1 MQRMVKIERAI
12 VVGASAGIGRAIVA
26 QLLAGGSSVAL
37 VARRREPMA
46 ELAAQYPPHVPA
58 ASGGMTEQPSTSG
71 RMKAGQAFVYE
82 HDVTH
87 YSEVPA
93 LFQEIAHDL
102 GGLDTIIYAS
112 GVLPP
117 MEENEYTF
125 SKDREVIEVNVLG
138 AFAWLDEAARRFGQ
152 LRSGTMVG
160 ISSVS
165 GERGRRGNPAYG
177 SSKAALTSLMESYRN
192 RLSRYGVHVVTI
204 KPGFIDTA
212 MTKGKPGLLWLI
224 SADEAAKKI
233 LSAIRSGKNTAYI
246 PGQWRLVSGLLK
258 IIPSFVFRRL
268 PV

>member
-1 MQRMVKIERAI
+1 MVKIERALVI
-12 VVGASAGIGRAIVA
+12 GASAGIGRAIAA

-46 ELAAQYPPHVPA
+46 ALAAAFP
-58 ASGGMTEQPSTSG
+58 G
-71 RMKAGQAFVYE
+71 KAFVYE
-82 HDVTH
+82 HDVTQ

-93 LFQEIAHDL
+93 LFQQIAHDL
-102 GGLDTIIYAS
+102 GGLDMVIYAS

-117 MEENEYTF
+117 MEENEYSF
-125 SKDREVIEVNVLG
+125 EKDRQVIEVNVLG

-152 LRSGTMVG
+152 LKAGTMVG
-160 ISSVS
+160 ISSVA

-204 KPGFIDTA
+204 KPGFIDTS
-212 MTKGKPGLLWLI
+212 MTRASDGSTKPGMLWLI
-224 SADEAAKKI
+224 SADEAAKQI
-233 LSAIRSGKNTAYI
+233 LAAVRSGKHTAYI
-246 PGQWRLVSGLLK
+246 PGRWRLVAGILK

-268 PV
+268 SV